1 MQIEK
6 KNQGLERQFV
16 FWQNAFTWKENYFL
30 LRFLP
35 QALLRRWSY
44 APARKK
50 SWRKTFRSL
59 TEEKNAN
66 FQKTNTSFLKTKTLT
81 SGSTADKTIYFEVQQ
96 EGNQDY
102 IDKPVSVRFL
112 RLRDEILVDKI
123 AFYYDG
129 KVIPAEAAEF

>member
-1 MQIEK
+1 M
-6 KNQGLERQFV
+6 
-16 FWQNAFTWKENYFL
+16 L
-30 LRFLP
+30 LLK
-35 QALLRRWSY
+35 
-44 APARKK
+44 KK

-59 TEEKNAN
+59 AEEKNAN
-66 FQKTNTSFLKTKTLT
+66 FQKTNTSFLKAKTLT